1 MKRRTFLYATGG
13 ALAAAACAARAA
25 TRPLD
30 ALALQSP
37 QQRPT
42 PHPVRMAVYD
52 PALAQGRSLAR
63 AAARMSMPAFAVG
76 EDFGSDIGM
85 LWHAQLACRFET
97 RADTPVVAHCVLS
110 ALRASDRFV
119 LERLA
124 APHRCIVLDV
134 PRT

>member
-1 MKRRTFLYATGG
+1 MNRRTFLHATGG

-30 ALALQSP
+30 ALQSTQP
-37 QQRPT
+37 LPM
-42 PHPVRMAVYD
+42 PGPVRMAVYD
-52 PALAQGRSLAR
+52 PALARGRALAR
-63 AAARMSMPAFAVG
+63 AAARMSVPAFAVG
-76 EDFGSDIGM
+76 EDFGNDIGM
-85 LWHAQLACRFET
+85 LWHAQFARRFET
-97 RADTPVVAHCVLS
+97 RADTPVVALC

-134 PRT
+134 PQT